1 MRSERIGSA
10 IGAVGGLAFV
20 LANASALGSPLDVVA
35 RVLGG
40 LLFLAVLALAV
51 VGGRGDRAEAPPS
64 RRQIRTYG
72 FSVLGMVLAIAAGA
86 RLLTWTGYGDL
97 VVLWVVLVVG
107 LHFLPF
113 ARAFTQPLFT
123 VLGWTLVALALVG
136 AVLALALRDSDLAGV
151 TAVVAGLVLL
161 VTSLWPALTRGRGR
175 ARARG

>member
-10 IGAVGGLAFV
+10 VGAVGGPAFV
-20 LANASALGSPLDVVA
+20 LANAPALGSPLDLAA
-35 RVLGG
+35 RVVGV

-51 VGGRGDRAEAPPS
+51 VGRRGGRAEAPPS

-97 VVLWVVLVVG
+97 SVLWVVLVVG

-113 ARAFTQPLFT
+113 ARTFAQPLFT
-123 VLGWTLVALALVG
+123 VLGWSLVALAVLG
-136 AVLALALRDSDLAGV
+136 AALTLALRDSDLAGA

-161 VTSLWPALTRGRGR
+161 VCSLWPALDRTRGP